1 LRAPPARTGTQGH
14 SLRSY
19 SILDE
24 EDDIIAA
31 HRQQIEDRSA
41 LYLQPK
47 TPYVVRSSPPNS
59 MEMVQREMVLLQ
71 TVEQPGGSVE
81 T

>member
-41 LYLQPK
+41 FYLQP
-47 TPYVVRSSPPNS
+47 
-59 MEMVQREMVLLQ
+59 
-71 TVEQPGGSVE
+71 
-81 T
+81 